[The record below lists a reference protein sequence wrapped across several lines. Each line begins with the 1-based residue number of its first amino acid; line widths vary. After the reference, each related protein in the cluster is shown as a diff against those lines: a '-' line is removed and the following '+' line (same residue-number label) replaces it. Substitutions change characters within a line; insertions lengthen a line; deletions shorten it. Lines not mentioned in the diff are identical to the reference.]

1 MAKFLVLARGSGP
14 APDRSPAEIQRVIEK
29 YRDWT
34 DRVRKAG
41 RLLEAEKL
49 RAQEGRVLRARPGK
63 PLVTDG
69 PYTESK
75 EIVGGY
81 WLIEGVAYDEVVDL
95 LRAHPHLD
103 LGGTLEIRQIEEM
116 GPRG

>member
-1 MAKFLVLARGSGP
+1 MAKFLVLARGGGP
-14 APDRSPAEIQRVIEK
+14 APDRSPADIQKVIAK

-34 DRVRKAG
+34 DRVRSAG

-49 RAQEGRVLRARPGK
+49 RPQDGRVLRGRAGQ

-75 EIVGGY
+75 EVVGGY
-81 WLIEGVAYDEVVDL
+81 WLIEASAYDEVVDL
-95 LRAHPHLD
+95 LRAHPLLE
-103 LGGTLEIRQIEEM
+103 LGGALEVRQIEQM